1 MAFFGA
7 SVIHPKTLQPLQ
19 RREIPLRVRSFLHPK
34 EKGTTVKKGIQIH
47 PEIPCFIVKKKQILL
62 SVSDEEF
69 HFVMEE
75 DISEIFALLHLY
87 KMKVNLIQN
96 SAISFSVCIED
107 NFDNFDQLFEA
118 LKPKYKVL
126 YNKDLTL
133 FTVRHFNE
141 KNLEELEKGRT
152 VLLKQLSRE
161 TAQIVVK

>member
-1 MAFFGA
+1 
-7 SVIHPKTLQPLQ
+7 
-19 RREIPLRVRSFLHPK
+19 
-34 EKGTTVKKGIQIH
+34 
-47 PEIPCFIVKKKQILL
+47 
-62 SVSDEEF
+62 
-69 HFVMEE
+69 MEE

-161 TAQIVVK
+161 TAQLVVK